1 MLGEAGE
8 GSASSESGSRALM
21 CRPEKRAWSV
31 RGWFSGFGAL
41 GKIGDLFQ
49 ALLVVSEKD
58 VAGKVAGGECFLTTI
73 RPTEKL
79 WGLGKVTGMKHG
91 HRKVSRN

>member
-49 ALLVVSEKD
+49 ALLAVWAVSEKD
-58 VAGKVAGGECFLTTI
+58 VAGKVS
-73 RPTEKL
+73 RKS
-79 WGLGKVTGMKHG
+79 
-91 HRKVSRN
+91 HRR